1 MQERAG
7 AGQFS
12 DIRQWAGGLPVRDK
26 AIIAGSLIAFG
37 MFFLDPLVLHWA
49 RELDP
54 NVRHIFWTITD
65 VGKSGWV
72 LILSGTAVLAFVA
85 LAYRATHRRL
95 RIGRLYAGQIAAF
108 IFLSV
113 AVTGLFAALS
123 KALIGRARP
132 RLYDDFGSFHF
143 SPFAFDADLAS
154 FPSGHA
160 TTTFALATALALLWP
175 RFAVPLFTAAVW
187 IAASR
192 FLMGAHYVS
201 DVIAGGFVGTVGTLM
216 IRQALCA
223 RRSIFQDGGDGPCL
237 RGKRLAAWFQSR
249 QALLPSQSLRLSH
262 WLDRLAPERTP
273 LASLSGGAA
282 SADPETG
289 RAGDLATTDTGSG
302 ADSQGAEPGRGTD
315 ELSRRAAS
323 NPGDREETCAAIPLS
338 ADRQSRRPPGAAPAH
353 F

>member
-1 MQERAG
+1 MQGRPGES
-7 AGQFS
+7 QFS
-12 DIRQWAGGLPVRDK
+12 DLRHWAAGLPVRDK
-26 AIIAGSLIAFG
+26 AIIVGSLIAFG
-37 MFFLDPLVLHWA
+37 MFFMDPLVLHWA

-65 VGKSGWV
+65 VGKSGWI

-85 LAYRATHRRL
+85 LGYRANHRRL

-113 AVTGLFAALS
+113 AATGLFAALC
-123 KALIGRARP
+123 KALIGRGRP
-132 RLYDDFGSFHF
+132 RLYDEFGSFHF
-143 SPFAFDADLAS
+143 EPFAFDADLAS

-201 DVIAGGFVGTVGTLM
+201 DVAAGALVGTVGTLM

-223 RRSIFQDGGDGPCL
+223 RRSIFQDGTDGPCL
-237 RGKRLAAWFQSR
+237 RGKRVAAWFQSQR
-249 QALLPSQSLRLSH
+249 ASLRWPAPLAWPDIRPAD
-262 WLDRLAPERTP
+262 WLDRLAPERT
-273 LASLSGGAA
+273 SFTTS
-282 SADPETG
+282 SAREAVSAKP
-289 RAGDLATTDTGSG
+289 
-302 ADSQGAEPGRGTD
+302 ADSPKVLRPSVAKERDLPPRATSGHET
-315 ELSRRAAS
+315 ELSAKR
-323 NPGDREETCAAIPLS
+323 
-338 ADRQSRRPPGAAPAH
+338 
-353 F
+353 